1 MTCCVPLQMVLQSSR
16 TLADLAEQTVI
27 PADYLYTLI
36 IFFMFMAR
44 LPAAQ
49 LTYCPS
55 APQFVI
61 SAVANQLLMRDAA
74 EVWGSIPL
82 ANDVL

>member
-1 MTCCVPLQMVLQSSR
+1 MLLQMVLQSSR

-44 LPAAQ
+44 FLG
-49 LTYCPS
+49 
-55 APQFVI
+55 FI
-61 SAVANQLLMRDAA
+61 
-74 EVWGSIPL
+74 
-82 ANDVL
+82 